1 MQVLVLGPSQCP
13 QPADVAVTDA
23 TTNATPGTFA
33 DEVVSA
39 LVQLLVVCVK
49 DAKPVRMSAADFES
63 FFTFA
68 RKYGSKDATA
78 AREKAA

>member
-1 MQVLVLGPSQCP
+1 M
-13 QPADVAVTDA
+13 
-23 TTNATPGTFA
+23 
-33 DEVVSA
+33 
-39 LVQLLVVCVK
+39 VCVK
-49 DAKPVRMSAADFES
+49 DAKAVKLAAADFES